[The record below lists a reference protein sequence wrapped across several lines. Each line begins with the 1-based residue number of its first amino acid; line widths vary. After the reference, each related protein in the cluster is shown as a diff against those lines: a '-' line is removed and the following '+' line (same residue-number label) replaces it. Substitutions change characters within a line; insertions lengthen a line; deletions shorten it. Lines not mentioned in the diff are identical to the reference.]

1 MNDTFERELRENI
14 EGEVRFDKI
23 SRALYS
29 NDASVYQIEP
39 AGVVIPRHRED
50 LIRVAAI
57 CRKHRAPITMRGGGT
72 SQAGQAI
79 GEGIVVDTS
88 KYFNRLLEVNAE
100 ERWARVEPGIV
111 LDELNAQ
118 LAGLGLR
125 FAPDI
130 STASRATVGGMMAN
144 NSSGARSVLYGKTI
158 DHVLEQTVLLSDGS
172 IANFR
177 DLARDEVPTGES
189 LEANC
194 YRTVLRLASEHAAE
208 IDRRY
213 PKVLRRVGGYNL
225 DEFTDPSKPVNL
237 AKIMVGSEG
246 TLGIVLEAKLRLVP
260 LPKAKAV
267 MVIEFADL
275 LEALAATPVIL
286 GHHPSAVEV
295 MDKAILDNTRQNAA
309 LDAIRKSFIEGD
321 PAATL
326 CVEFYGDRKE
336 DLPPRLNALEQDLR
350 AKNFGYRYRMETD
363 LAAQTRVW
371 SLREAAL
378 GLSMAMKEDA
388 KSIPFVED
396 TAVAPERL
404 SEYIGR
410 FLELLRAHETTAGI
424 YAHASV
430 GCLHVRPVINM
441 KTETGV
447 RKFEA
452 IANEVADLV
461 LEFGGALS
469 GEHGDGLVRSP
480 FLQKMFGEHDL
491 RCVLRDQADL
501 RSRGAS

>member
-1 MNDTFERELRENI
+1 
-14 EGEVRFDKI
+14 
-23 SRALYS
+23 
-29 NDASVYQIEP
+29 
-39 AGVVIPRHRED
+39 
-50 LIRVAAI
+50 
-57 CRKHRAPITMRGGGT
+57 MRGGGT

-88 KYFNRLLEVNAE
+88 KYFRRVLEVNAE
-100 ERWARVEPGIV
+100 QRWARVEPGIV
-111 LDELNAQ
+111 LDELNAE
-118 LAGLGLR
+118 LAPLGLR

-172 IANFR
+172 IAHFR
-177 DLARDEVPTGES
+177 EIARAEIPGGES
-189 LEANC
+189 LEAAC
-194 YRTVLRLASEHAAE
+194 YRAVLSLASQHAAE
-208 IDRRY
+208 IERRY

-225 DEFTDPSKPVNL
+225 DEFTDASKPVNL

-246 TLGIVLEAKLRLVP
+246 TLGVVLEAKLKLVP

-275 LEALAATPVIL
+275 LEALSATPLIL
-286 GHHPSAVEV
+286 RHAPSAVEV

-309 LDAIRKSFIEGD
+309 LDQIRKAFIEGD
-321 PAATL
+321 PGATL
-326 CVEFYGDRKE
+326 CVEFYADRKE
-336 DLPPRLNALEQDLR
+336 DLPPRLRALEENLR
-350 AKNFGYRYRMETD
+350 TNNLGYRYRTETD
-363 LAAQTRVW
+363 PAQQARIW

-410 FLELLRAHETTAGI
+410 FLDILRAHETTAGI

-441 KTETGV
+441 KSASGV
-447 RKFEA
+447 RKFEQ
-452 IANEVADLV
+452 IANEVA
-461 LEFGGALS
+461 EAGAGIWRRSFGRTWRWPGAQPVP
-469 GEHGDGLVRSP
+469 EDNVR
-480 FLQKMFGEHDL
+480 
-491 RCVLRDQADL
+491 RRDL
-501 RSRGAS
+501 RSVSRD